1 MTSSA
6 PGSVDEGGV
15 SVTAEIGD
23 DRTEIVVERTR
34 DTAVVVRSAS
44 GERVYL
50 PPAKTTSESDPE
62 STGQDDSPYEGV
74 PNDSPY
80 EGVPNDSP
88 YEGVPNDS
96 PYSGFSSE
104 SPYEGV
110 PDDSPY
116 ESSATPE
123 TTYGVVP
130 TEDGFRIV
138 HPEPAED
145 VRFLG

>member
-80 EGVPNDSP
+80 
-88 YEGVPNDS
+88 
-96 PYSGFSSE
+96 SGFSSE